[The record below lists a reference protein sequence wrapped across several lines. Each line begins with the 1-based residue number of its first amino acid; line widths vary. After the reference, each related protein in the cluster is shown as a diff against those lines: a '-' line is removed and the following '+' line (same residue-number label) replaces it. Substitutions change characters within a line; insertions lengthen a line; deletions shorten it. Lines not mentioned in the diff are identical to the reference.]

1 MDLMTGLAAASQALG
16 IAKQIR
22 DIDVS
27 FDKADFKLKIADIT
41 ERLADVKL
49 ALLEA
54 KSELDEKNAEIARFK
69 TVLQFRVE
77 AVIEHGGLNYW
88 KRNDGTVDTIAF
100 CPKCF
105 NRGTHIKPMRQANAN
120 FAVCPECG
128 NEYSVRALMYRG
140 EDLKNT
146 D

>member
-41 ERLADVKL
+41 ERLSDVKL

-54 KSELDEKNAEIARFK
+54 KSELDDKNGEIARLK
-69 TVLQFRVE
+69 TALQFRAE
-77 AVIEHGGLNYW
+77 AVTEHDGLNYW
-88 KRNDGTVDTIAF
+88 KRNDGTVDAIAF

-105 NRGTHIKPMRQANAN
+105 NRGTHIKPIRQENAN
-120 FAVCPECG
+120 FAVCSECG
-128 NEYSVRALMYRG
+128 NEYSVRAIIYRG
-140 EDLKNT
+140 EIKRNSY
-146 D
+146 